1 MTTFAMEL
9 LLEELPVMEI
19 LKIRRLDLY
28 PPTQNCSLC
37 HNNIKEDFKHIWFC
51 SYFATES
58 TLLIRKTKEHFFT
71 QLSALNTKNWP
82 INFDSL
88 GALSCWNRDRS
99 AAIRLD
105 YVLLFRGFI
114 PLDLTNSLPKCIKK
128 QDTLNALFSTLT
140 SARATF
146 RLHIWQPR
154 CEQVAKFEEA
164 RNISASDKHSRC
176 TISATRRPTSSTT
189 PALSHLSGNWK
200 SWIERSIRASSDDW
214 LGFLE
219 GINSKFLSLT
229 NALIYLVTI
238 VR

>member
-1 MTTFAMEL
+1 MTYKRIPE
-9 LLEELPVMEI
+9 
-19 LKIRRLDLY
+19 
-28 PPTQNCSLC
+28 N
-37 HNNIKEDFKHIWFC
+37 FKHIWFC
-51 SYFATES
+51 PYFATES

-71 QLSALNTKNWP
+71 QLSVLNIKNRP

-105 YVLLFRGFI
+105 FVLLFRGFI

-128 QDTLNALFSTLT
+128 QDALNALFSTLT

-154 CEQVAKFEEA
+154 CELVAKFEEA
-164 RNISASDKHSRC
+164 HNITASDKHSRC
-176 TISATRRPTSSTT
+176 TIPTIRRPTSSTT

-200 SWIERSIRASSDDW
+200 SWIERSIRAGSDDW

-219 GINSKFLSLT
+219 GINSKFISLT
-229 NALIYLVTI
+229 NAFIYLVTI